1 MGNRHAAG
9 FFGIV
14 REIRLCEHVR
24 VVADDFDR
32 ALVRADRAVRAE
44 APEFAGDM
52 LRFPRL
58 FDRDARERKFR
69 HVIDDAERET
79 VFRFV
84 FRQIAVRRQNIFRQY
99 VFGAQAV
106 PTADYADRATRVRD
120 RRRHVQ
126 KQRLTE
132 RARLFGAI
140 QHRDFFD

>member
-14 REIRLCEHVR
+14 REISLREHVR

-44 APEFAGDM
+44 TPEFAGDM
-52 LRFPRL
+52 LRFLRL

-84 FRQIAVRRQNIFRQY
+84 FRQIVVRRQNIFRQH

-106 PTADYADRATRVRD
+106 TADHADRAARVRN
-120 RRRHVQ
+120 RRRHIQ
-126 KQRLTE
+126 KQRLAE

-140 QHRDFFD
+140 QHRDFLD